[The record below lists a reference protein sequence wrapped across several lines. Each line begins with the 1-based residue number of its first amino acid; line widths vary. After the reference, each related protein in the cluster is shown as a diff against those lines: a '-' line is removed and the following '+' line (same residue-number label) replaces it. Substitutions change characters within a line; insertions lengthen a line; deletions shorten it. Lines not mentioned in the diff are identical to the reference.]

1 MDTNIKI
8 DGDNIIKSTKPSKY
22 KKTGE
27 WIEWSGELSIE
38 EMENLFACEKIDL
51 TDEDREFLLNLKTK
65 AVSKDRLVY

>member
-1 MDTNIKI
+1 MNTKIKT
-8 DGDNIIKSTKPSKY
+8 DGDNIIKSTKRSKY

-38 EMENLFACEKIDL
+38 EITKLCVCDGIEL